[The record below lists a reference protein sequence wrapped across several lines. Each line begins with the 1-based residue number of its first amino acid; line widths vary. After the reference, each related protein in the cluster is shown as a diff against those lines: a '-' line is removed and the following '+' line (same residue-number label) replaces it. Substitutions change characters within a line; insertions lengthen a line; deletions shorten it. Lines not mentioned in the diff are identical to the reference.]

1 MAKRYS
7 SVEGMGLKKFWKN
20 KRVLITG
27 HTGFKGSWL
36 SLWLASLGAEIVGY
50 SLPPPTNPS
59 LFLLAKVQRD
69 CSASVLG
76 DVRDIKNLENVIKRY
91 EPQIIFHLA
100 AQSLVKKSY
109 LDPHE
114 TFSINI
120 MGTLNVMEILR
131 IHKGNTKVLINITSD
146 KCYENKE
153 KISGYKETDCL
164 GGHDPYSASKGS
176 AELITTSFRNS
187 FFPAHGYKKHHLA
200 VASARAGNVIGGGD
214 WAENRLIPDV
224 VKALS
229 DGKFLKIRYPKAVRP
244 WQHVLDP
251 LGGYLLLAEKL
262 YNDGA
267 DYAEAWNF
275 GPNNKANR
283 TVEEV
288 INILNKNLKQKIKYT
303 VEQNKKSETHE
314 TTILKLNCTKTRSRL
329 GWQPRLSLEK
339 ALQWTAEWYNVFL
352 DLDKDNLRDLTLN
365 QIKRY
370 ESIKF

>member
-164 GGHDPYSASKGS
+164 GGHDPYSASKS
-176 AELITTSFRNS
+176 AADIIAIERPHYVQQFERVPFTAGTAGMGVRA
-187 FFPAHGYKKHHLA
+187 PAA
-200 VASARAGNVIGGGD
+200 
-214 WAENRLIPDV
+214 P
-224 VKALS
+224 
-229 DGKFLKIRYPKAVRP
+229 
-244 WQHVLDP
+244 
-251 LGGYLLLAEKL
+251 
-262 YNDGA
+262 
-267 DYAEAWNF
+267 
-275 GPNNKANR
+275 
-283 TVEEV
+283 
-288 INILNKNLKQKIKYT
+288 
-303 VEQNKKSETHE
+303 
-314 TTILKLNCTKTRSRL
+314 
-329 GWQPRLSLEK
+329 
-339 ALQWTAEWYNVFL
+339 
-352 DLDKDNLRDLTLN
+352 
-365 QIKRY
+365 
-370 ESIKF
+370 